1 LVASRIPVALV
12 LAVAIQ
18 STGLVFKTSG
28 ITAAQLLLFLPLFT
42 LAVV

>member
-1 LVASRIPVALV
+1 MSVALV

-18 STGLVFKTSG
+18 STGLLFEMSG
-28 ITAAQLLLFLPLFT
+28 ITAAQLLLLLPLFT